1 MEYIFG
7 VVLRKSLPNSRSLRF
22 VPMLF
27 SGSFIVLCF
36 TFRSVIHI
44 ESLIFMNG
52 AECAS
57 RFVFPCGFPFFS
69 TLFMRRLSLLHC
81 VVFALCQRSVDSICV
96 GLFLTVYSASLR
108 NLPIFSPIP
117 YCLDYYSF
125 IFSLSWAVEVFF
137 VFLTSISC
145 WLFCAF
151 VFPYKLQNV
160 LAITHK
166 ITCWVFSNFFIGG

>member
-44 ESLIFMNG
+44 ESIFMNG

-57 RFVFPCGFPFFS
+57 RFVFLHVDFHFFLPCLWGDYLCS
-69 TLFMRRLSLLHC
+69 IVLSLLF
-81 VVFALCQRSVDSICV
+81 VKDQLTIFVWVYFW
-96 GLFLTVYSASLR
+96 TVYSVSLR

-125 IFSLSWAVEVFF
+125 IFSPEVGLWKSSLFFFFNIMLTILRLLSFH
-137 VFLTSISC
+137 I
-145 WLFCAF
+145 
-151 VFPYKLQNV
+151 
-160 LAITHK
+160 
-166 ITCWVFSNFFIGG
+166 NFRIN

>member
-44 ESLIFMNG
+44 ESIFMNG

-57 RFVFPCGFPFFS
+57 RFVFLHVDFHFFS

-81 VVFALCQRSVDSICV
+81 VVFALCQRSVDYICV
-96 GLFLTVYSASLR
+96 GLFLD
-108 NLPIFSPIP
+108 
-117 YCLDYYSF
+117 C
-125 IFSLSWAVEVFF
+125 
-137 VFLTSISC
+137 
-145 WLFCAF
+145 LFCF
-151 VFPYKLQNV
+151 IKKL
-160 LAITHK
+160 AY
-166 ITCWVFSNFFIGG
+166 FFTNTILS